1 MPDPRKTSLH
11 LALIVALSLIV
22 HAMILSLPLRMLEPE
37 PDTES
42 RSITLVRTP
51 APAPETTPEAT
62 AELPPPEPAAI
73 AAPRTEEQTPP
84 VPPAPAPAQAQL
96 STEERSEIETAEI
109 RRQALD
115 LAGQAAEAPDRPE
128 DQQTEL
134 YRSAPRLPGGGGWMS
149 SYVGPVATGREQWQ
163 EIDGGLHSRTVLS
176 SGQVICTS
184 IRAPTAQEFFNPWMS
199 AAVPMMRRCGR
210 ERPEQST
217 DSDPWQRA
225 AGR

>member
-1 MPDPRKTSLH
+1 MPDRRKTSFH
-11 LALIVALSLIV
+11 LALILTLSLIV

-51 APAPETTPEAT
+51 APTPETTPEAIV
-62 AELPPPEPAAI
+62 ELPPPEPAAV

-84 VPPAPAPAQAQL
+84 APPAPAQARL
-96 STEERSEIETAEI
+96 STEERPEIEIAEI
-109 RRQALD
+109 RSQALD
-115 LAGQAAEAPDRPE
+115 LAGQAAETPDRRE
-128 DQQTEL
+128 DQQTAL

-184 IRAPTAQEFFNPWMS
+184 IRAPTVQEFFNPWMS

-225 AGR
+225 ARR